1 MTISVGDK
9 LPDVTFKTM
18 TADGPADVSTAEV
31 FADKKVV
38 LFAVPGAFT
47 PTCHQ
52 KHLPGFMENLAAFK
66 AKGVDVVA
74 CTAVNDV
81 FVMNAWAKANAAED
95 MIAFLADGNGEF
107 AKALGL
113 DLDATGSGLGIRSR
127 RYAMLVEDGVV
138 KILNVEEVPSVAEK
152 SSAQAL
158 LEAM

>member
-9 LPDVTFKTM
+9 LPDATFKIM
-18 TADGPADVSTAEV
+18 TADGPQDVTTNDV
-31 FADKKVV
+31 FSGKKVA

-52 KHLPGFMENLAAFK
+52 KHLPGFMEHLGALK

-81 FVMNAWAKANAAED
+81 FVMNAWAKANSAED

-107 AKALGL
+107 ARALGL
-113 DLDATGSGLGIRSR
+113 DLDATGSGLGIRSK
-127 RYAMLVEDGVV
+127 RYAMLVDDGTV
-138 KILNVEEVPSVAEK
+138 KVLNVEEVPSVAKK
-152 SSAQAL
+152 SSAEEL
-158 LEAM
+158 LKSI